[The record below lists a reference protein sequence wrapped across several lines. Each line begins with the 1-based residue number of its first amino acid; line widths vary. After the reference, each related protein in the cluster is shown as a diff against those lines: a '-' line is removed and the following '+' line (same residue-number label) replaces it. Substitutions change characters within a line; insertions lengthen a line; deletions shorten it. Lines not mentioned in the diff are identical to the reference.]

1 MFGEGRG
8 SGNGPGTGTG
18 LGGTSEEGVCLGSSA
33 FASPRLFRGVTLS
46 LVVVVAAFVGAGK
59 DDRTRLPDCW
69 PASALATVIDFRRGI
84 LEGDGGAGRG
94 TVVGVN

>member
-1 MFGEGRG
+1 
-8 SGNGPGTGTG
+8 
-18 LGGTSEEGVCLGSSA
+18 LGSSA

-69 PASALATVIDFRRGI
+69 PASAAATVIDFRSGI
-84 LEGDGGAGRG
+84 LEGDGGGGRG
-94 TVVGVN
+94 TVVGLIELRRRLGGILPKYGVVHE